1 MRQQKTPFE
10 VTTETGPGVLEFRR
24 RLNMDPKEGDT
35 VDIEDSQSNT
45 VFAGYPQTVELKNSM
60 IYGSAT

>member
-1 MRQQKTPFE
+1 MRQQKTPLE
-10 VTTETGPGVLEFRR
+10 VTTETGPGVLEFHR

-45 VFAGYPQTVELKNSM
+45 VLAG
-60 IYGSAT
+60 